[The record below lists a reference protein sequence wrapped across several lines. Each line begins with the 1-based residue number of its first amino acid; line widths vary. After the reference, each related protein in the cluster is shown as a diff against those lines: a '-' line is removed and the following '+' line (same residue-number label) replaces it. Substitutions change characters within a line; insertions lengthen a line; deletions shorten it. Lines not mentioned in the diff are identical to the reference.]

1 MNKPK
6 TAAEALA
13 LWDSGQPVP
22 AFQVESEGADQ
33 EEIYALA
40 FELLRIGIIGKEMT
54 SEAGTSLTD
63 RERAVA
69 YSIAQVA
76 KDKGWAIMVASHVGP
91 QIPAVTVQKKKA
103 A

>member
-13 LWDSGQPVP
+13 LWDSGEPVP
-22 AFQVESEGADQ
+22 AFQVESEGAEQ
-33 EEIYALA
+33 EKIYALA
-40 FELLRIGIIGKEMT
+40 FELLRGKEMT
-54 SEAGTSLTD
+54 SEAGVSLTE

-76 KDKGWAIMVASHVGP
+76 KSKGWAVMVASHVGP
-91 QIPAVTVQKKKA
+91 QIPAITIQKKKA